1 MIEAFA
7 TQDVYAAEST
17 LMHTLAEGELMA
29 RAVEGLIEVVSARIE
44 QLGAQ
49 RVVALVGTGNNG
61 ADALYAVAG
70 LALTGVNCAALHL
83 SGKVHPGAYA
93 VAEAAGVVLLA
104 ADENL
109 TIGDFSWGEVEPGR
123 ADKTS
128 PIVQFLSEADIV
140 LDGILGIGGRGG
152 LPRWGATWVAA
163 VPDTA

>member
-17 LMHTLAEGELMA
+17 LMQTLAEGELMA

-70 LALTGVNCAALHL
+70 LALTGVNCAALHV
-83 SGKVHPGAYA
+83 SGRVHPGAYA
-93 VAEAAGVVLLA
+93 AAEAAGVVLLA
-104 ADENL
+104 AD
-109 TIGDFSWGEVEPGR
+109 
-123 ADKTS
+123 
-128 PIVQFLSEADIV
+128 
-140 LDGILGIGGRGG
+140 
-152 LPRWGATWVAA
+152 
-163 VPDTA
+163 

>member
-17 LMHTLAEGELMA
+17 LMQTLAEGELMA

-93 VAEAAGVVLLA
+93 AAEAAGVVLLA

-128 PIVQFLSEADIV
+128 PIVQFLRV
-140 LDGILGIGGRGG
+140 RGLGGDG
-152 LPRWGATWVAA
+152 P
-163 VPDTA
+163 

>member
-17 LMHTLAEGELMA
+17 LMQTLAEGELMA

-70 LALTGVNCAALHL
+70 LAHHYILKDDTLRRMMPQFGN
-83 SGKVHPGAYA
+83 
-93 VAEAAGVVLLA
+93 
-104 ADENL
+104 
-109 TIGDFSWGEVEPGR
+109 GR
-123 ADKTS
+123 A
-128 PIVQFLSEADIV
+128 
-140 LDGILGIGGRGG
+140 
-152 LPRWGATWVAA
+152 
-163 VPDTA
+163 